1 MTCVTHSTPEAIE
14 NHSPYHGESP
24 PLHLGW
30 KCQRKGQ
37 PNKIKQGYANNA
49 NTCGTIKAE
58 ANISNHFREDG
69 VRLGVPK
76 SLSQILSS

>member
-1 MTCVTHSTPEAIE
+1 MV
-14 NHSPYHGESP
+14 N
-24 PLHLGW
+24 LHL
-30 KCQRKGQ
+30 CTSDENAKGQ
-37 PNKIKQGYANNA
+37 PNKIKQGYA

-69 VRLGVPK
+69 VGLGVPK